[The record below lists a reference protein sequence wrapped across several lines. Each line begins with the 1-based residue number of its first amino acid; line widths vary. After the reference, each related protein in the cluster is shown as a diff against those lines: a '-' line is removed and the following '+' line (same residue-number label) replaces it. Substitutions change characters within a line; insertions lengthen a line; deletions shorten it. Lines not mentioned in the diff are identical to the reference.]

1 MNSGMEKIH
10 FEQKNQ
16 NFNLDEQMSH
26 LSTEFCSIIL
36 LDPEAD
42 YSPQTSSG
50 VPAVVTTRPM
60 SNQLLGRGE
69 EGEEGRIT
77 ARLLPE
83 AVLLPPCQLLPG
95 DKTHFTATFLHKTSQ
110 TENFST
116 ANVVDM

>member
-1 MNSGMEKIH
+1 M
-10 FEQKNQ
+10 
-16 NFNLDEQMSH
+16 D
-26 LSTEFCSIIL
+26 
-36 LDPEAD
+36 
-42 YSPQTSSG
+42 
-50 VPAVVTTRPM
+50 
-60 SNQLLGRGE
+60 NQLFGRGE
-69 EGEEGRIT
+69 GRLAGAGRGGGGGGGIT